1 MPECT
6 ATPLNLE
13 PCEMPFRDST
23 SPWGT
28 DSNRELYSNKM
39 PCQIQEASQ
48 ILRVAAKR
56 EVQEDS

>member
-1 MPECT
+1 MPEC
-6 ATPLNLE
+6 AAAPLNLE

-28 DSNRELYSNKM
+28 DSNRDLYSNRM
-39 PCQIQEASQ
+39 PRQIQVASQ
-48 ILRVAAKR
+48 ILRVAGKR